1 MMPVSS
7 STAPLRPKRRGR
19 PRSTEVG
26 EGASVADAL
35 LDAATAQF
43 AAHGFDAVGVRQIAA
58 QASVDAAMIAHHFG
72 SKLQL
77 WQAVVDRLS
86 QRLIA
91 QLAILPDADGGQ
103 GDRRIDQAIGLLI
116 DLLCDTPDLAAF
128 ILREVVLDSA
138 RSEDSYARLV
148 KPIHDRLRPILLDHL
163 AGQAGQADADHL
175 FMALS
180 GAIVVSVATRPLLD
194 RMGAAAGDDDA
205 FRARLKASLPIRTG
219 DRPGL
224 G

>member
-1 MMPVSS
+1 MPLSS
-7 STAPLRPKRRGR
+7 STRPPQPKRRGR
-19 PRSTEVG
+19 PRSTRAG
-26 EGASVADAL
+26 EGPSVADAL
-35 LDAATAQF
+35 IDAATAQF
-43 AAHGFDAVGVRQIAA
+43 AAYGFAAVGVRQIAA

-72 SKLQL
+72 SKLHL

-91 QLAILPDADGGQ
+91 QLAILPDAGEGQ
-103 GDRRIDQAIGLLI
+103 AGKRLDQAIGLMI

-128 ILREVVLDSA
+128 ILREVVLESA

-163 AGQAGQADADHL
+163 AAQDGQADADYL

-194 RMGAAAGDDDA
+194 RMGTAAGDDDA
-205 FRARLKASLPIRTG
+205 FRARLKASLPIRMG
-219 DRPGL
+219 DVPGL

>member
-7 STAPLRPKRRGR
+7 LTAPLRQKRRGR

-58 QASVDAAMIAHHFG
+58 EASVDAAMIAHHFG

-103 GDRRIDQAIGLLI
+103 EGRRIDQAIGLLI

-148 KPIHDRLRPILLDHL
+148 KPIHDRLRPILVDHL
-163 AGQAGQADADHL
+163 AGQADADHL

-180 GAIVVSVATRPLLD
+180 GAIVVSVAIRPLLD

-219 DRPGL
+219 DLPGL